1 MFWIIETKEQL
12 REFYLREYKEAYVEV
27 IPYHYNIHPA
37 LNSISLV
44 YVRPLE
50 DTKGYIFCIDHS
62 ETLSLGKTY
71 IEKTLQQIDTLYTR
85 DKKSFLYYFQLTK
98 IIDVSSIKHVTTP
111 TLPIIDIFHRQQ
123 PNKTDINKIIPLVK
137 HYEVCENIYN
147 QLESIL
153 KSPKPE
159 YVKFYNKG
167 SLAFLGIEKN
177 GIRVK
182 TERFNKYY
190 ELNNDLYS
198 LNNDIIYTHYN
209 LNTTTRR
216 PSNSFNGINFAAL
229 NKDNHSRSSF
239 IPKNNEFIEIDISAY
254 HPTLAGRLIDYTFD
268 DPDIHNHFAKIYG
281 VSYSEAKELTFKQ
294 LYGGI
299 FKEYQHL
306 EFFQKIHSY
315 ITKQWELFNEQGYIE
330 APISK
335 YRFEKDKLED
345 MNPQKLFNY
354 ILQNLETSIN
364 IQILLKIHKIL
375 VGKNTQIVL
384 YTYDSF
390 LLDWDDEEEDV
401 LEQIK
406 NIFTE
411 MKLLIKINKGYN
423 YDF

>member
-12 REFYLREYKEAYVEV
+12 REFYLREYKEAFVEV
-27 IPYHYNIHPA
+27 IPYHNNIHPA
-37 LNSISLV
+37 LNKVSLV

-50 DTKGYIFCIDHS
+50 DTKGYILCIDHN

-71 IEKTLQQIDTLYTR
+71 IEKVLQQINTLYTR
-85 DKKSFLYYFQLTK
+85 DKKSFLYYFQLKK
-98 IIDVSSIKHVTTP
+98 IIDISSIKHVETS
-111 TLPIIDIFHRQQ
+111 TLPIFDIFYRQQ

-137 HYEVCENIYN
+137 HYEVYENIYN
-147 QLESIL
+147 QLEQIL
-153 KSPKPE
+153 KAPKPE

-182 TERFNKYY
+182 TEQFNKYY

-198 LNNDIIYTHYN
+198 LENNVVYSHYN

-216 PSNSFNGINFAAL
+216 PSNTFNGLNFAAL
-229 NKDNHSRSSF
+229 NKTNHSRSSF
-239 IPKNNEFIEIDISAY
+239 IPKNNELIEIDISAY
-254 HPTLAGRLIDYTFD
+254 HPTLAGRLISYTFD
-268 DPDIHNHFAKIYG
+268 DPDIHNHFAKMYG
-281 VSYSEAKELTFKQ
+281 VSYAEAKELTFKQ

-306 EFFQKIHSY
+306 EFFQKVKRY
-315 ITKQWELFNEQGYIE
+315 IDEQWKLFNDQGYIE
-330 APISK
+330 APISG
-335 YRFEKDKLED
+335 YIFEKSKLED

-375 VGKNTQIVL
+375 VGKNTQIIL

-390 LLDWDDEEEDV
+390 LIDWDDEEEDV
-401 LEQIK
+401 LEQIQD
-406 NIFTE
+406 IFKE
-411 MKLLIKINKGYN
+411 MNLLIKINRGYN

>member
-1 MFWIIETKEQL
+1 
-12 REFYLREYKEAYVEV
+12 
-27 IPYHYNIHPA
+27 
-37 LNSISLV
+37 
-44 YVRPLE
+44 
-50 DTKGYIFCIDHS
+50 
-62 ETLSLGKTY
+62 
-71 IEKTLQQIDTLYTR
+71 
-85 DKKSFLYYFQLTK
+85 
-98 IIDVSSIKHVTTP
+98 VTTP

-198 LNNDIIYTHYN
+198 LNNDVVYTHYN

-254 HPTLAGRLIDYTFD
+254 HPTLAGRLINYTFD
-268 DPDIHNHFAKIYG
+268 DPDIHNHFAKMYG

-306 EFFQKIHSY
+306 EFFQQIHSY
-315 ITKQWELFNEQGYIE
+315 VTKQWELFNEQGYIE

-335 YRFEKDKLED
+335 YRFENE
-345 MNPQKLFNY
+345 NVTLF
-354 ILQNLETSIN
+354 
-364 IQILLKIHKIL
+364 
-375 VGKNTQIVL
+375 
-384 YTYDSF
+384 
-390 LLDWDDEEEDV
+390 
-401 LEQIK
+401 
-406 NIFTE
+406 
-411 MKLLIKINKGYN
+411 
-423 YDF
+423 